1 MARNFK
7 ELRKK
12 MSPQARARS
21 EAAAKKMIREF
32 PLAELRNAQ
41 NITQVELA
49 RRLKID
55 QSAVSKIE
63 HRADMYLSTLSDVIR
78 AMGGHLEINARFPG
92 GDVHVLTLGPSSAGR
107 PTSDRQAAPK
117 SRPRNATVKSKQN

>member
-1 MARNFK
+1 MARNFS

-21 EAAAKKMIREF
+21 EAGAKRMIQAL
-32 PLAELRNAQ
+32 PLAELRDAQ

-49 RRLKID
+49 KRLNID

-63 HRADMYLSTLSDVIR
+63 HRTDMYLSTLSDVIR
-78 AMGGHLEINARFPG
+78 AMGGELELTAKFPSG
-92 GDVHVLTLGPSSAGR
+92 EVHILALTGSETKAEPAMAHDKR
-107 PTSDRQAAPK
+107 
-117 SRPRNATVKSKQN
+117 

>member
-1 MARNFK
+1 MARNFN

-21 EAAAKKMIREF
+21 EAAARKMIQAL
-32 PLAELRNAQ
+32 PLAVLRDAQ

-49 RRLKID
+49 KRLNID

-63 HRADMYLSTLSDVIR
+63 HRTDMYLSTLSDVIR
-78 AMGGHLEINARFPG
+78 AMGGHLELTAKFPTG
-92 GDVHVLTLGPSSAGR
+92 EVHILTLTREDAKAEPGMTHAKR
-107 PTSDRQAAPK
+107 
-117 SRPRNATVKSKQN
+117 